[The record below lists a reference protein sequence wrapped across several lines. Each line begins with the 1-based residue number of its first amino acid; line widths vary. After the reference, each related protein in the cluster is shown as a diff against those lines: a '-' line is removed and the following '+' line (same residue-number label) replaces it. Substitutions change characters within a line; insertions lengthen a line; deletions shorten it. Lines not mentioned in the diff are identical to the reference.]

1 MPAARHRRTCHNGHV
16 YYKTSDCP
24 VCPQCEAARRPQ
36 SGWLAKLSA
45 PARRALA
52 NAGIQTIRQLASFSE
67 KEILALHG
75 MGPSSLPHLQEAMKE
90 AGLSFKN
97 KK

>member
-1 MPAARHRRTCHNGHV
+1 MPDARQRRTCPNGHV

-24 VCPQCEAARRPQ
+24 VCPQCEAAKRPQ

-52 NAGIQTIRQLASFSE
+52 NAGIETIQQLALFSE
-67 KEILALHG
+67 KEILAQHG
-75 MGPSSLPHLQEAMKE
+75 IGPSSLPHLHAALKV
-90 AGLSFKN
+90 AGLTFK
-97 KK
+97 KG

>member
-1 MPAARHRRTCHNGHV
+1 MPNARLQRTCVNGHL
-16 YYKTSDCP
+16 YYKTSEGP

-45 PARRALA
+45 PARRALG
-52 NAGIQTIRQLASFSE
+52 NAGIQTIRQPASFSE

-75 MGPSSLPHLQEAMKE
+75 MGPSSLPHLQAAMK
-90 AGLSFKN
+90 
-97 KK
+97 